1 MNQTQTSK
9 IYIITC
15 VRLVRTA
22 QLPPSFLSR
31 SIRPNTHHAQQSR
44 RISKKHGGRTG
55 ADAAAPA
62 AVDDDDDHV
71 NIAEAHSLSLS
82 LSPPS
87 SPFIH
92 PSARVVAA
100 ATTWQP
106 AAAAARLLF
115 SRARVCDYAVICRPD
130 FPAPLPLSKAESEMR
145 RDSAEEFSF

>member
-82 LSPPS
+82 LSPFLSIHS
-87 SPFIH
+87 SLRTCRCRGNNLAAGGGGSKASIFEG
-92 PSARVVAA
+92 ARV
-100 ATTWQP
+100 
-106 AAAAARLLF
+106 RL
-115 SRARVCDYAVICRPD
+115 
-130 FPAPLPLSKAESEMR
+130 R
-145 RDSAEEFSF
+145 RDLSSGFPGSPAVVES